1 MLNVNLDP
9 NSDILLSPDP
19 YPDLRTK
26 FREKNYR
33 WPKNVYPKLQILS
46 ETFNNDFQAQEG
58 DSKSKKF

>member
-9 NSDILLSPDP
+9 NSDFLLSPNL

-26 FREKNYR
+26 FEKEITVD
-33 WPKNVYPKLQILS
+33 PKCLSKLHILS

-58 DSKSKKF
+58 ASKSEKL